1 MLHYQRGG
9 RNGWTTNRWC
19 RGTMW
24 QGACVA
30 GMLWLMGCGAPAVPE
45 PARSP
50 QHDGADSTRYV
61 ALKDSLAAALSNK
74 DLAASA
80 GITAALIRSPYA
92 RKTFETFNFA
102 HGQRWLVM
110 SRTLN
115 DPRYPVELDSMLAE
129 CRAAGDTL
137 CQFVLLTQK
146 VQHAHWVE
154 LNTGRE
160 MRFIEEALALDPD
173 EKFLAM
179 DHTLIDRYAEAC
191 SQVGAWEKA
200 LEGSLRMARF
210 GH

>member
-1 MLHYQRGG
+1 
-9 RNGWTTNRWC
+9 
-19 RGTMW
+19 
-24 QGACVA
+24 
-30 GMLWLMGCGAPAVPE
+30 MLWLMGCGAPAVPE